1 MIRIDAW
8 RQNLE
13 LLEAQ
18 IQNAISSTGRDRSS
32 LRVVVV
38 TKTHPADIIEE
49 LLELGVSDIG
59 ESYLQEA
66 VEKMD
71 SLENMGTNLSK
82 TNWHMIGHIQ
92 SRKAKEVAANFNWV
106 HSVDSLKLARR
117 LDRAAKDENK
127 RLKVLVQV
135 NISGEL
141 SKFGFAAKLAEDRD
155 NLLESMKEL
164 ISLSNLDVLGLMSIP
179 PFDEEKAQAKK
190 IFHQTIEL
198 RDYLEGQFPE
208 NPLPELSMGM
218 SNDFQEAIIAGA
230 TIIRVGSAILG
241 PRPKSR
247 S

>member
-13 LLEAQ
+13 LLEAE
-18 IQNAISSTGRDRSS
+18 IQNAIDGSGRDRSS

-38 TKTHPADIIEE
+38 TKTHSAEIIGE

-66 VEKMD
+66 VEKMN
-71 SLENMGTNLSK
+71 SLENTGTNLGN

-92 SRKAKEVAANFNWV
+92 SRKAKDVAANFNWV
-106 HSVDSLKLARR
+106 HSIDSIKLAKR
-117 LDRAAKDENK
+117 LDQAAKDLNK
-127 RLKVLVQV
+127 RIKVLVQV

-141 SKFGFAAKLAEDRD
+141 SKSGFAAKLDKDRD
-155 NLLESMKEL
+155 NLLESMNEL

-179 PFDEEKAQAKK
+179 PFDEEKAHAED
-190 IFHQTIEL
+190 IFHQTKEL
-198 RDYLEGQFPE
+198 RDYLEVQFPE

-218 SNDFQEAIIAGA
+218 SNDFPEAIKAGA

-241 PRPKSR
+241 PRAT
-247 S
+247 